1 MATQTFGRGGSGAPI
16 LRPEIN
22 QYLSVDAFF
31 NPYQSTM
38 TQFNTDF
45 RVQQGSDWYVEV
57 GQRYTREGNRA
68 KRGDLWNPISFNTV
82 YAPTDEIQFV
92 TAGGGFRTPWGWT
105 LGAKG
110 YYDIKTGKSPEYDVV
125 ALYQNPCKCWSLG
138 LFYLQFPDRAQY
150 NFMLNLTGI
159 GWTENFG
166 TAVVRSILSPLLWGE
181 RGLPWASP
189 GGPYGR
195 AQQEFTTIG
204 VPAGSR

>member
-1 MATQTFGRGGSGAPI
+1 MQ
-16 LRPEIN
+16 RPTIN
-22 QYLSVDAFF
+22 QYVTVDAFF
-31 NPYQSTM
+31 DPYRGELSQW
-38 TQFNTDF
+38 NTDL
-45 RVQQGSDWYVEV
+45 RIQDSTNWYLEV
-57 GQRYTREGNRA
+57 GQRYSRDGNRER
-68 KRGDLWNPISFNTV
+68 RGDIWNAISFNEV
-82 YAPTDEIQFV
+82 YAPTQEIQFA

-105 LGAKG
+105 IGAKG

-166 TAVVRSILSPLLWGE
+166 TQVMRSILSPLLWGE

-189 GGPYGR
+189 TGPYGR
-195 AQQEFTTIG
+195 SQSGASTGGIPG
-204 VPAGSR
+204 R